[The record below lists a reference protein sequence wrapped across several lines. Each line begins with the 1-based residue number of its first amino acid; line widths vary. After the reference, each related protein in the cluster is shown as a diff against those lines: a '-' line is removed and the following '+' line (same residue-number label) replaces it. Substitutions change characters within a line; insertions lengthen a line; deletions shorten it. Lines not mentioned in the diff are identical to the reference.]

1 MNQLIS
7 IASFELKKMLFN
19 RRGIIALVAFALVWA
34 LILLYPVKSASSFL
48 IDPNFK
54 EFITSLVGQGTLD
67 QLFKWK
73 VAELAIFWIAA
84 LYLFPL
90 FSIFIAA
97 DQFASDKARGT
108 LRFITLR
115 ASRDSLFFGR
125 FAGVMVIQI
134 LLLAFA
140 AVAAAALALYRD
152 AGLFLPALF
161 SSSLIIISIT
171 IVLLPYTALMALL
184 SLNASS
190 ARQATIQA
198 ILLWAGMSVLMA
210 IINSYAPALTHIQW
224 IIPGAQ
230 VSSMINTLA
239 VDSLA
244 YAPIPILQALVLLVL
259 GRQMMQRSSL

>member
-1 MNQLIS
+1 MNQLIQ

-54 EFITSLVGQGTLD
+54 EFISSLMGQGTLD
-67 QLFKWK
+67 QLFKWE
-73 VAELAIFWIAA
+73 VAELAIFWVAA

-97 DQFASDKARGT
+97 DQFASDKTRGT

-115 ASRDSLFFGR
+115 ASRDNLFFGR
-125 FAGVMVIQI
+125 FAGLMLIQV
-134 LLLAFA
+134 LLLTF
-140 AVAAAALALYRD
+140 AVAAAVVLALFRD
-152 AGLFLPALF
+152 GGLLLPALA
-161 SSSLIIISIT
+161 SGVLIIINIT
-171 IVLLPYTALMALL
+171 IVLLPYTGLMALL
-184 SLNASS
+184 SLNANS

-198 ILLWAGMSVLMA
+198 ILLWAGMSILMA
-210 IINSYAPALTHIQW
+210 IISAYAPALTPVQW

-239 VDSLA
+239 MDSLT
-244 YAPIPILQALVLLVL
+244 YAPIPILQAVVLLVL